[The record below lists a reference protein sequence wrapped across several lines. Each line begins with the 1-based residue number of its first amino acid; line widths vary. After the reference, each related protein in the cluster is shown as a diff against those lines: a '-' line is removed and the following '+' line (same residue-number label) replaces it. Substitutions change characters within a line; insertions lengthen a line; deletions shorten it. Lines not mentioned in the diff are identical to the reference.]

1 MAALDDSVIS
11 RRSMRRQLWLIE
23 SCQLRADA
31 NHYKCWLAHR
41 PDIVTSC
48 QRVLVLATAAVTARG
63 GVVTP
68 NRSRKHV
75 FVNTLRTKRDIYT
88 TEPRYSVSNAL
99 DVELVIAY
107 KGAVLTGDDWK
118 S

>member
-1 MAALDDSVIS
+1 
-11 RRSMRRQLWLIE
+11 
-23 SCQLRADA
+23 
-31 NHYKCWLAHR
+31 
-41 PDIVTSC
+41 
-48 QRVLVLATAAVTARG
+48 VLATAAVTARG

-107 KGAVLTGDDWK
+107 KGAVLTGDD
-118 S
+118 